1 MKLSST
7 NIKKCLVFSQTTA
20 VFIFRKTETLK
31 NYLYFRKWNFLIFQE
46 RYNQNHCITEFFCIS
61 GKVYSQHWHD
71 SAFLYFNKVIFR
83 TLTHIEQGTYQ
94 NLGRCRTWGIFRT
107 LSKHLRWNVL
117 QVLNHYQ
124 HFSRL
129 MTRFLKYCTIQVASE
144 KKCTNKVLHQK
155 ASRKFKWFYYKRF
168 RYFMKYSC
176 TQGSIRESS
185 KCHDQQKSAKS

>member
-46 RYNQNHCITEFFCIS
+46 RYNQNRCITEFFCIS

-83 TLTHIEQGTYQ
+83 TLTHIEQGTYSEPWQMQ
-94 NLGRCRTWGIFRT
+94 NLRHIQNTVKTSTMERFASIKS
-107 LSKHLRWNVL
+107 LSTFQQINDSV
-117 QVLNHYQ
+117 
-124 HFSRL
+124 F
-129 MTRFLKYCTIQVASE
+129 
-144 KKCTNKVLHQK
+144 KVLHHPSCVRKEVHQQSIAPEGFQK
-155 ASRKFKWFYYKRF
+155 V
-168 RYFMKYSC
+168 
-176 TQGSIRESS
+176 
-185 KCHDQQKSAKS
+185 